1 MSIKPAVAQQTVL
14 VADDDPTI
22 HAIFRRILHGNHIRL
37 LTCVDGMQAED
48 LAREHVPDLVF
59 LDVLMPRRDGL
70 EVCRHLRAEP
80 ATAFT
85 PILFLSGRSSD
96 RLKGLELGANDYL
109 LKPVDLAELKA
120 KCRTYLRLSA
130 LQRQFVSMERR
141 RAITG
146 LLRGLAHNFNNIL
159 CGLSGAAQV
168 LDLRM
173 PSDNPLRENCKT
185 IVQYSQRAATL
196 SQQLLVLSGARSEVG
211 ECRGPEVLES
221 ARTAW
226 EAAQAGA
233 PRIHQLDISGEFPSH
248 IRIGMG
254 AADLQTSLF
263 HLLQNAIQSMEL
275 PGIVTVSGHLKT
287 KTLLLTIQDRGR
299 GMTPAELLHAQEPF
313 VHYRDRPTDAGLGLP
328 FVRALLEECGGRLD
342 LESSPNAGT
351 RATLHLPLR

>member
-1 MSIKPAVAQQTVL
+1 VSIKPASAQQTVL

-48 LAREHVPDLVF
+48 LAREHVPDLIF

-70 EVCRHLRAEP
+70 DVCRHLRAES

-85 PILFLSGRSSD
+85 PILFLSGRSAD

-173 PSDNPLRENCKT
+173 PQESPLRENCKT

-196 SQQLLVLSGARSEVG
+196 SQQLLVLSGARSEIG
-211 ECRGPEVLES
+211 ECHAGDILES

-226 EAAQAGA
+226 EAAQART
-233 PRIHQLDISGEFPSH
+233 PRIHHLDISCDVPSGT
-248 IRIGMG
+248 RIGMG
-254 AADLQTSLF
+254 AADLQTCLF
-263 HLLQNAIQSMEL
+263 HLLQNANQAMEL
-275 PGIVTVSGHLKT
+275 PGVVTVSVGLKARQV
-287 KTLLLTIQDRGR
+287 LIVVQDRGR
-299 GMTPAELLHAQEPF
+299 GMTAAELRHAQEPF
-313 VHYRDRPTDAGLGLP
+313 VHFRDRPTDAGLGLP
-328 FVRALLEECGGRLD
+328 FVRALLEECGGGLD

-351 RATLHLPLR
+351 RATLHLPVR